1 MRLDEYIKTKY
12 DMSRSKAQKLNDD
25 NLILVN
31 GEHKNNSYIVEDKD
45 VIELIEN
52 KEYVPS
58 KFKGENMPKD
68 ANGTELNA
76 GDNVTLIK
84 DLKVKGAGA
93 TLKRGTM
100 VKNIKLTDDDKE
112 IEGKI
117 DKMGV
122 IVLKTEFLKKA

>member
-1 MRLDEYIKTKY
+1 
-12 DMSRSKAQKLNDD
+12 
-25 NLILVN
+25 
-31 GEHKNNSYIVEDKD
+31 
-45 VIELIEN
+45 
-52 KEYVPS
+52 
-58 KFKGENMPKD
+58 MPKD

-76 GDNVTLIK
+76 GDKVTLIK

-100 VKNIKLTDDDKE
+100 VKNIKITDNDKE
-112 IEGKI
+112 IEGRI

>member
-58 KFKGENMPKD
+58 KF
-68 ANGTELNA
+68 
-76 GDNVTLIK
+76 
-84 DLKVKGAGA
+84 
-93 TLKRGTM
+93 
-100 VKNIKLTDDDKE
+100 
-112 IEGKI
+112 
-117 DKMGV
+117 
-122 IVLKTEFLKKA
+122 

>member
-1 MRLDEYIKTKY
+1 
-12 DMSRSKAQKLNDD
+12 MSA
-25 NLILVN
+25 
-31 GEHKNNSYIVEDKD
+31 
-45 VIELIEN
+45 
-52 KEYVPS
+52 

-76 GDNVTLIK
+76 GDNITLIK

-100 VKNIKLTDDDKE
+100 VKNIKITDNDKE
-112 IEGKI
+112 IEGRI

>member
-1 MRLDEYIKTKY
+1 MG
-12 DMSRSKAQKLNDD
+12 A
-25 NLILVN
+25 
-31 GEHKNNSYIVEDKD
+31 
-45 VIELIEN
+45 
-52 KEYVPS
+52 

-112 IEGKI
+112 IEGRI

>member
-1 MRLDEYIKTKY
+1 MAQSLISSRLRRILV
-12 DMSRSKAQKLNDD
+12 SLGLS
-25 NLILVN
+25 NLILFD
-31 GEHKNNSYIVEDKD
+31 GSKFDAYNSFFKFSGLDFAFCLFFSKMGA
-45 VIELIEN
+45 
-52 KEYVPS
+52 

-100 VKNIKLTDDDKE
+100 VKNIKITDNDKE
-112 IEGKI
+112 IEGRI

>member
-1 MRLDEYIKTKY
+1 MG
-12 DMSRSKAQKLNDD
+12 A
-25 NLILVN
+25 
-31 GEHKNNSYIVEDKD
+31 
-45 VIELIEN
+45 
-52 KEYVPS
+52 

-76 GDNVTLIK
+76 GDNVALIK

-93 TLKRGTM
+93 TLKRGTI
-100 VKNIKLTDDDKE
+100 VKNIKITDDDKE

>member
-1 MRLDEYIKTKY
+1 
-12 DMSRSKAQKLNDD
+12 
-25 NLILVN
+25 
-31 GEHKNNSYIVEDKD
+31 
-45 VIELIEN
+45 
-52 KEYVPS
+52 
-58 KFKGENMPKD
+58 MPKD

-100 VKNIKLTDDDKE
+100 VKNIKITDNDKE
-112 IEGKI
+112 IEGRI

-122 IVLKTEFLKKA
+122 IVLKTEFLNLRGDYALAACKSFIKDGYVYIKNIKQSC

>member
-1 MRLDEYIKTKY
+1 
-12 DMSRSKAQKLNDD
+12 
-25 NLILVN
+25 
-31 GEHKNNSYIVEDKD
+31 
-45 VIELIEN
+45 
-52 KEYVPS
+52 
-58 KFKGENMPKD
+58 MPKD

-76 GDNVTLIK
+76 GDNVTPIK

-100 VKNIKLTDDDKE
+100 VKNIKITDNDKE
-112 IEGKI
+112 IEGRI